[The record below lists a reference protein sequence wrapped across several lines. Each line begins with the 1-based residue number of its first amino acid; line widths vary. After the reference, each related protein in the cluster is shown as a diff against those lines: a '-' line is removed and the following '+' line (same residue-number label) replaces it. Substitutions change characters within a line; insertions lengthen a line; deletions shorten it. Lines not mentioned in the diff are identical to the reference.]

1 MAKPPYTWLNNLA
14 KPTIPQSNYPEEK
27 GQVRIRL
34 TLTHEEIAQMIGS
47 SRETVTR
54 LLADFR
60 KKQLLQVM
68 GSTLVIKNKSALE
81 SIVNG

>member
-1 MAKPPYTWLNNLA
+1 
-14 KPTIPQSNYPEEK
+14 
-27 GQVRIRL
+27 
-34 TLTHEEIAQMIGS
+34 
-47 SRETVTR
+47 

-68 GSTLVIKNKSALE
+68 GSTLVIRNKQALE

>member
-1 MAKPPYTWLNNLA
+1 
-14 KPTIPQSNYPEEK
+14 
-27 GQVRIRL
+27 VRIKL

-54 LLADFR
+54 LLADLR
-60 KKQLLQVM
+60 RRQLVQVM

-81 SIVNG
+81 GIVTG

>member
-1 MAKPPYTWLNNLA
+1 MAFREA
-14 KPTIPQSNYPEEK
+14 SIPTGRSLC
-27 GQVRIRL
+27 GALGLGLFARL
-34 TLTHEEIAQMIGS
+34 QFVNITLTHEEIAQMIGS

-68 GSTLVIKNKSALE
+68 GSTLVIKNESALE
-81 SIVNG
+81 SIGNG